1 MKDGREDKS
10 GETRGGEKTI
20 RDGKND
26 KGTEEITYDR
36 RKGKVREWTE

>member
-1 MKDGREDKS
+1 MEERVRAERK
-10 GETRGGEKTI
+10 RGGEETI

-36 RKGKVREWTE
+36 RKGKVREWKE